1 MDNNFDD
8 VLKISKDLQTS
19 LKLQE
24 SMEPICK
31 MTKSLKSMY
40 EPYETALKL
49 GKTGL
54 VFAREVRKMD
64 KILEDMNAKK
74 ILGEAERLRM
84 LSSVDVS
91 MMAKSIKQF
100 ADIMQQFNKDKGLTA
115 EDGLQKLTNIVQDS
129 LENVDWTQDVSLE
142 EITEE
147 IAEKYIEQEEE
158 NTEEKDTKEENSEV
172 KKNTVYILH
181 YINDILA
188 IFASIVTILG
198 FFNSKPPITYNTYNN
213 TIEVSNNYTVEL
225 GINAKFINQLGYRII
240 NQNNVM
246 PRIKP
251 DCSSTV
257 TGHLYIGQI
266 VSISDKKKKW
276 IKITWK
282 NDEKDDCSGWV
293 QNYKVS
299 KFK

>member
-1 MDNNFDD
+1 MINNYGD
-8 VLKISKDLQTS
+8 VLKISKDLRDS
-19 LKLQE
+19 LKLYE
-24 SMEPICK
+24 SMEPIYK
-31 MTKSLKSMY
+31 MTKSLKSVY

-74 ILGEAERLRM
+74 IFGESERLRM

-100 ADIMQQFNKDKGLTA
+100 ADIMQQFNKYKGLTA
-115 EDGLQKLTNIVQDS
+115 EYDLQKLTNIVQDS
-129 LENVDWTQDVSLE
+129 LENVDWTQDVSME

-147 IAEKYIEQEEE
+147 IAEQYIEEELKDE
-158 NTEEKDTKEENSEV
+158 NGQLVSGVQHKQLDKEKIKSDMSFWLTV
-172 KKNTVYILH
+172 LGIILTVYGL
-181 YINDILA
+181 
-188 IFASIVTILG
+188 VT
-198 FFNSKPPITYNTYNN
+198 SKPSVTNNTYNN
-213 TIEVSNNYTVEL
+213 TIEVNNNYTIEM
-225 GINAKFINQLGYRII
+225 GIDAQIMNQLGYRII

-276 IKITWK
+276 IEINWK
-282 NDEKDDCSGWV
+282 NDEGDYCSGWV